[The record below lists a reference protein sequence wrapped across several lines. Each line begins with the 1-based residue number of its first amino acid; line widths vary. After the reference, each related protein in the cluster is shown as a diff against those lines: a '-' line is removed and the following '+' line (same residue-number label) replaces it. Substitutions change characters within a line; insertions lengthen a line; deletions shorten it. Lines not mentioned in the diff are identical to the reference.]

1 MIKKCRTVIHP
12 KWKGTASAI
21 CWMGLSRKFS
31 HYLVYSAKTFT
42 KIPGHF
48 ASFVSK
54 TRDGAGDVIKKC
66 ISNMW
71 KKNVEQYQDL
81 RYVFFVHK
89 KSIDNSFSH
98 IWYTFFDHI
107 TSAISCLGNTTCKMS
122 WKNRESFGTIY
133 MRNDPWTFLQ
143 WILTKLKCFDKL

>member
-1 MIKKCRTVIHP
+1 MIKKCRTVTHP

-31 HYLVYSAKTFT
+31 HYLIYSAKTFT

-89 KSIDNSFSH
+89 KLIDIFFH
-98 IWYTFFDHI
+98 IFDIHFLI
-107 TSAISCLGNTTCKMS
+107 TSPAPSLVL
-122 WKNRESFGTIY
+122 E
-133 MRNDPWTFLQ
+133 
-143 WILTKLKCFDKL
+143 TKLAKTIKARLQGHEMNNSASWVNEIWCCVN

>member
-31 HYLVYSAKTFT
+31 HYLIYSAKTFT

-81 RYVFFVHK
+81 WYIFFVHK
-89 KSIDNSFSH
+89 KLIDNFFTYLIYIFCSH
-98 IWYTFFDHI
+98 HQRH
-107 TSAISCLGNTTCKMS
+107 LLS
-122 WKNRESFGTIY
+122 WKQNLKW
-133 MRNDPWTFLQ
+133 M
-143 WILTKLKCFDKL
+143 ILTTFCNGFLKGDHCGGPKSFWMAPQNFKK